1 MCKNI
6 FISLSKTKDWALRR
20 LVFLSFSQQ
29 HTQTSNKKLARIT
42 NVGSIECQLLSTENS
57 MILGKAED
65 FKCILFRMNSSV

>member
-1 MCKNI
+1 MSNNI
-6 FISLSKTKDWALRR
+6 PLILSKTNDWASRR
-20 LVFLSFSQQ
+20 FVFLSFSQQ